1 MEEKNY
7 KKGKENFVD
16 NGYVFYLGSGNRFMD
31 IYIYISPNIQLYTL
45 NIGSILRINHTPVDQ

>member
-31 IYIYISPNIQLYTL
+31 IYIYIYLQTYNCTL
-45 NIGSILRINHTPVDQ
+45 